1 MSKKALVIGND
12 SYHDSPLSGCVN
24 DARCIAH
31 LLKRNSDESPNFST
45 DLRLDESARLIKHSI
60 KSLFEGQCDVA
71 LLYFAGHGTSAAD
84 ESGIVGID
92 GNVVSFN
99 YIMSHVAKS
108 KHRHNILIFDSCF
121 SGDAGHCFNNS
132 DDTASVPSGV
142 TILSACR
149 KNEMAAEQSG
159 HGLFTSILMDALDGG
174 AANLLGDITPGA
186 VYAYVDRCLGPWD
199 QRPVFKTHVDSFCS
213 IRKVKAPVPLSVL
226 RKLPEL
232 FPSPV
237 YSFPLD
243 PSYEPTNSPLVE
255 HKVIEPYVNDNNAAV
270 FRDLQILARVGLVV
284 PFGAEH
290 MYFAAMESKECKL
303 TPIGIHYWE
312 LASQEKI

>member
-12 SYHDSPLSGCVN
+12 LYPECPLSGCEN
-24 DARCIAH
+24 DAQSIAK
-31 LLKRNSDESPNFST
+31 LLKRNFDDSPNFST
-45 DLRLDESARLIKHSI
+45 DLRVNESSRLIKYSI
-60 KSLFEGQCDVA
+60 KSLFEGQCDIA
-71 LLYFAGHGTSAAD
+71 LLYFAGHGTSSED

-92 GNVVSFN
+92 GTVVSFS

-121 SGDAGHCFNNS
+121 SGEAGHSFSNS
-132 DDTASVPSGV
+132 DDMASVPSGV

-149 KNEMAAEQSG
+149 KNETAAEYSE
-159 HGLFTSILMDALDGG
+159 HGLFTSILIAALSGG
-174 AANLLGDITPGA
+174 AANLLGEITPGA
-186 VYAYVDRCLGPWD
+186 IYAYIDRCLGPWD
-199 QRPVFKTHVDSFCS
+199 QRPIFKTHVDSFCS
-213 IRKVKAPVPLSVL
+213 IRKTEAPVPLAVL
-226 RKLPEL
+226 RKLPSL

-237 YSFPLD
+237 YTFTLD
-243 PSYEPTNSPLVE
+243 PSYEPTNSPTIE
-255 HKVIEPYVNDNNAAV
+255 HKVIEPHANNNNVAV
-270 FRDLQILARVGLVV
+270 FHDLQMLARVGLVV

-290 MYFAAMESKECKL
+290 MYFAAMESKGCKL